1 MNDLIPLSDNVVHQ
15 AIKTINMANLAEG
28 TKQKY
33 RRIVHRY
40 LDDGGRFT
48 DPDQLATY
56 AAGLPA
62 SGRAHLK
69 AAIRLWSTAMIN
81 RAKGSATPENV
92 ATVQATIYRF
102 ESLQT
107 AVTVPSATGEK
118 SHVWLTRSEVMQLMD
133 IPAGRDN
140 QAQRDRLALGLLVG
154 AGLRRNEAVS
164 LTFADVTMQ
173 PVNGRFRTVLNITG
187 KGSKNRVVPI
197 SDKLAGM
204 IDAWSAAAG
213 GAGLVLRSVDKGAN
227 IGSGLS
233 AAGLFEIVRGNGR
246 LLSNRTIDGKR
257 AEQLYQLAPH
267 DLRRTYAQIGYESG
281 VPITQIS
288 KLLGHASVSTTQR
301 YLNLALDLETT
312 ISDFVPV

>member
-1 MNDLIPLSDNVVHQ
+1 MSDLVPASDHLHH
-15 AIKTINMANLAEG
+15 AFMTINTANLADG

-33 RRIVHRY
+33 RRVVRRY
-40 LDDGGRFT
+40 LDDGGRLT

-69 AAIRLWSTAMIN
+69 AAVKLWSTAMID

-92 ATVQATIYRF
+92 NTVQATIYRF
-102 ESLQT
+102 EALQT
-107 AVTVPSATGEK
+107 AVNAPSPKGEK
-118 SHVWLTRSEVMQLMD
+118 AHIWLTRSEVMQLMD
-133 IPAGRDN
+133 VAAASEN
-140 QAQRDRLALGLLVG
+140 QARRDRLALGLLVG
-154 AGLRRNEAVS
+154 AGLRRNEAVN
-164 LTFADVTMQ
+164 LTFEDATIQ
-173 PVNGRFRTVLNITG
+173 AVNGRFRTVLNVTG

-197 SDKLAGM
+197 SDKLGSM
-204 IDAWSAAAG
+204 LDIWGAAVG
-213 GAGLVLRSVDKGAN
+213 GAGLVLRSVGKGGN
-227 IGSGLS
+227 IGAGLS

-246 LLSNRTIDGKR
+246 LLANRIPDEKR
-257 AEQLYQLAPH
+257 AGQLAKLAPH